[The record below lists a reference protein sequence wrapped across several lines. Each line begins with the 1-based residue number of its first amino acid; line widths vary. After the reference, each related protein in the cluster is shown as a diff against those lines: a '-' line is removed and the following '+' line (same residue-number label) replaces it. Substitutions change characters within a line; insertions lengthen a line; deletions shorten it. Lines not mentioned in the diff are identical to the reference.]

1 MRASPPSHERSRIA
15 MMMGRRSPSEV
26 AVRGES
32 RRENIQGKALWEMPT
47 QKVWCFWREG
57 RTRNVRIQIGIGT
70 ALVIVVLWATTSLPK
85 PLPLP
90 PSRTVQTHRLTLT
103 ASAVPGQSATCL
115 ELTDLSP
122 FWRQRIHL
130 VPGLFTDE
138 RIRHAKS

>member
-1 MRASPPSHERSRIA
+1 M
-15 MMMGRRSPSEV
+15 

-32 RRENIQGKALWEMPT
+32 RREGIQGKALWEMPA

-70 ALVIVVLWATTSLPK
+70 ALVIVVLWATTSSPK
-85 PLPLP
+85 PVPLL

-103 ASAVPGQSATCL
+103 ASAVPGQSAICL
-115 ELTDLSP
+115 ELMDLSP
-122 FWRQRIHL
+122 FWRQGIHP
-130 VPGLFTDE
+130 VPDLFTDE

>member
-1 MRASPPSHERSRIA
+1 
-15 MMMGRRSPSEV
+15 MMMGRKGPSEV
-26 AVRGES
+26 AVREES
-32 RRENIQGKALWEMPT
+32 RRKNIQGKTLWEMPA

-122 FWRQRIHL
+122 FWIHP
-130 VPGLFTDE
+130 VPNLLTDE